1 MAWIPLWDRLAQLP
15 LILAGPILRR
25 TEPTAVTVWLALK
38 QACEVSLKV
47 YSTEYGNGIVIDRPV
62 LAGKQQTVAVGK
74 FLHLVAVTA
83 RSKQSALQSNHIY
96 AYDLTF
102 QCPEQQLDQRGNLTQ
117 CDLHQA
123 LSTQEA
129 PVSVSYFEH
138 NLPTFILPPQN
149 LADLKL
155 LHGSCR
161 KPHGGGVDAA
171 AIIDDLLAASSSQP
185 QTRPHQLFFTGD
197 QIYGDD
203 VADPWLF
210 ALTDAGDTL
219 LGWEEELPIERNSPE
234 AIPPLKPKHLAP
246 GQRSNVAENL
256 AGFTAGLSNK
266 ADHTSSHLF
275 SFGEYCSAYLF
286 MWSPTLW
293 TKHFPAG
300 KELYRDPKQIHAWN
314 QAVVDLRYFFHSLWK
329 VRRALANLSTYMIFD
344 DHDVSDDWY
353 LNQKWCIRVLG
364 KPLGRRVVQNA
375 LLSYALF
382 QAWGNIPEQF
392 ETGKTGKRLLQIA
405 QTWSATGGQDQVAE
419 KLIAR
424 WVGLPDADPETG
436 LPQFR
441 RDQNTWILDRHP
453 DALQWHYTI
462 QSRCHEIVVLDTRTW
477 RGYPIDEQHIAPPM
491 LLSPTAFD
499 RQIRE
504 PLQRSATQALQTLVI
519 APTNL
524 IHLRLIDWAQEWSL
538 KRGKVFDHDVGDAW
552 NLNKEALAE
561 LLAALFENRDR
572 VVVLSG
578 DIHYGFA
585 ARLNYWSRAKV
596 SQTPEGQ
603 AVVETKRQAQ
613 VLVQLTSSAFKNA
626 ELKTQIVQ
634 TKLKS
639 LLPEPPQEWVGW
651 NQAPELW
658 EVQALP
664 GLVRWTK
671 LLPLPPLIRRLQ
683 STQGNRDLSWIIGV
697 REAQFLPDWHY
708 RIEWIKRQPVQTPV
722 WGRQLA
728 WLQFENP
735 QRLGWQRVL
744 HVLSWLWRNRWLQEG
759 PEVVGYSNLGMVQ
772 FRGCNFTEPSDAVN
786 LPTVFQDL
794 YWCPPWQPTS
804 IVTSRFVAQLQPEAT
819 ATPFPLLTQF
829 PEAKRPHPS

>member
-1 MAWIPLWDRLAQLP
+1 
-15 LILAGPILRR
+15 
-25 TEPTAVTVWLALK
+25 K
-38 QACEVSLKV
+38 
-47 YSTEYGNGIVIDRPV
+47 
-62 LAGKQQTVAVGK
+62 
-74 FLHLVAVTA
+74 LV
-83 RSKQSALQSNHIY
+83 
-96 AYDLTF
+96 
-102 QCPEQQLDQRGNLTQ
+102 
-117 CDLHQA
+117 
-123 LSTQEA
+123 
-129 PVSVSYFEH
+129 
-138 NLPTFILPPQN
+138 
-149 LADLKL
+149 
-155 LHGSCR
+155 HGSCR

-171 AIIDDLLAASSSQP
+171 AIIDDLLANSASQP
-185 QTRPHQLFFTGD
+185 QTRPHQLFLTGD

-219 LGWEEELPIERNSPE
+219 LGWEEELPIERNPSD
-234 AIPPLKPKHLAP
+234 AIPPLKAKHLAP

-256 AGFTAGLSNK
+256 AGFTAGLSHK

-286 MWSPTLW
+286 IWSPTLW
-293 TKHFPAG
+293 TDRFPAG
-300 KELYRDPKQIHAWN
+300 KDLYRDAKQIRVWD
-314 QAVVDLRYFFHSLWK
+314 QAVRDLRYFFHSLWK
-329 VRRALANLSTYMIFD
+329 VRRALANISTYMIFD

-353 LNQKWCIRVLG
+353 LNQAWCVRVLG

-375 LLSYALF
+375 LLAYALF
-382 QAWGNIPEQF
+382 QAWGNVPEQF
-392 ETGKTGKRLLQIA
+392 EAHKTGKRLLQIA
-405 QTWSATGGQDQVAE
+405 QTWSGTGGQDQVAE
-419 KLIAR
+419 RLIAR
-424 WVGLPDADPETG
+424 WVGLPDSDPETG
-436 LPQFR
+436 LPKFR
-441 RDQNTWILDRHP
+441 QDQNTWVLDRHP
-453 DALQWHYTI
+453 DAMQWHYTI
-462 QSRCHEIVVLDTRTW
+462 QSSCHEVVVLDTRTW

-504 PLQRSATQALQTLVI
+504 PLQRTTAQALQTLVI

-585 ARLNYWSRAKV
+585 ARLNYWKLNHWKQ
-596 SQTPEGQ
+596 SQIRSATAQESQ
-603 AVVETKRQAQ
+603 AAEETKRQAQ

-626 ELKTQIVQ
+626 ELKTRIVQ

-651 NQAPELW
+651 NQTPELW
-658 EVQALP
+658 KMQALL
-664 GLVRWTK
+664 GSVRWRK
-671 LLPLPPLIRRLQ
+671 LPPPPPLIRQ
-683 STQGNRDLSWIIGV
+683 MKPTPGNRSLTWTVGV
-697 REAQFLPDWHY
+697 REPQFLPDWQY
-708 RIEWIKRQPVQTPV
+708 RIEWVKRQPAQTPV
-722 WGRQLA
+722 WGKKLA
-728 WLQFENP
+728 WLQVDNP
-735 QRLGWQRVL
+735 QRQGWQQL
-744 HVLSWLWRNRWLQEG
+744 LYFLSWLWRNRWLQEG

-772 FRGCNFTEPSDAVN
+772 FRGCNLAEPSGSIN
-786 LPTVFQDL
+786 PPTVFQDL

-804 IVTSRFVAQLQPEAT
+804 IVTSRFDGQLQPAEA

-829 PEAKRPHPS
+829 SEVKRPHRS